1 MEKISSVFAHMQP
14 RMSFVKPRKKE
25 EEVKELLQ
33 NPSDPLAKYPLRAFG
48 YSNEVG
54 AAVSAMPG
62 WGKAAEAALWV
73 PALMYLGADIY
84 DKYSR
89 GKEGNYSKA
98 SVATAVEQATFQGL
112 ASVLL
117 PTAAV
122 KIGQNLTAYVDKY
135 DGTNL
140 TASAKEELYRKL
152 LDDFDK
158 GKFVKKDFN
167 MVKNKV
173 LDEGFD
179 KLLTDAY
186 HDYNGKPFKKFFTH
200 SHRPINAATS
210 NKSDVLKFVETKA
223 KEFYELQ
230 NVLES
235 GENLSGNINKTV
247 KKLYDASAKKLEEK
261 VSNLIKQNPSFI
273 IKKILNSN
281 DPKYRKYAEMILAS
295 YPNVDD
301 VSVYLKVLANDEK
314 ASKAMLE
321 KLMAVEN
328 GKQEI
333 LNFTQMITR
342 SRETLRKLIK
352 RSEMKI
358 GWTKTIAGFITLG
371 LLAVPIDHFVHKYI
385 IKKFVKPGLENIE
398 NNKLSFKKHDRK
410 V

>member
-1 MEKISSVFAHMQP
+1 M
-14 RMSFVKPRKKE
+14 
-25 EEVKELLQ
+25 
-33 NPSDPLAKYPLRAFG
+33 
-48 YSNEVG
+48 
-54 AAVSAMPG
+54 
-62 WGKAAEAALWV
+62 
-73 PALMYLGADIY
+73 
-84 DKYSR
+84 
-89 GKEGNYSKA
+89 
-98 SVATAVEQATFQGL
+98 
-112 ASVLL
+112 
-117 PTAAV
+117 
-122 KIGQNLTAYVDKY
+122 
-135 DGTNL
+135 
-140 TASAKEELYRKL
+140 
-152 LDDFDK
+152 
-158 GKFVKKDFN
+158 
-167 MVKNKV
+167 
-173 LDEGFD
+173 
-179 KLLTDAY
+179 
-186 HDYNGKPFKKFFTH
+186 
-200 SHRPINAATS
+200 
-210 NKSDVLKFVETKA
+210 
-223 KEFYELQ
+223 
-230 NVLES
+230 
-235 GENLSGNINKTV
+235 